1 MAKRMIWASRCGRYQ
16 VMESISNYKLPTT
29 YYALGETLASVISQ
43 HKTKNAA
50 QVACEKHVNANSAS

>member
-1 MAKRMIWASRCGRYQ
+1 
-16 VMESISNYKLPTT
+16 MESISNYKLPTT